1 MPRNFQFVKAE
12 HSKEYIGIVGKDE
25 KLGWED
31 TKEFKEKKLTLEE
44 LDEEQEKEI
53 PDYIKDTLIK
63 KHLLYLSGRTPETYD
78 WYSKKSKWKEDY
90 AKLTGDIVQ
99 SEMQQKVEDDVLD
112 PSEQVELYNSRKKKK
127 R

>member
-44 LDEEQEKEI
+44 LDEE
-53 PDYIKDTLIK
+53 
-63 KHLLYLSGRTPETYD
+63 
-78 WYSKKSKWKEDY
+78 
-90 AKLTGDIVQ
+90 
-99 SEMQQKVEDDVLD
+99 
-112 PSEQVELYNSRKKKK
+112 
-127 R
+127 